1 MGESPRIIM
10 SSHLHLLVT
19 FLFVFDTSY
28 TLLLQTPFLLESS
41 SADIVEQTRTQ
52 ADTLKTSLKSLSSKP
67 EAAPILERIFK
78 AKKGDCIKN
87 MDQAIETS
95 TRLFEKAGTEMK
107 LLVQYVQEFQ
117 TINGTSKAV
126 RQSAKIIRL
135 LDVLIPKLTPSS
147 FGCQKTSEDVLKS
160 MRSLG
165 AIVLDFSSE
174 NELYTSTHGRQN
186 LKTSAQILSKVAD
199 FLTKES
205 HFEFD
210 HFCTKDKEHN
220 KGFITAVGKMMI
232 DLADLYAD
240 LGGVAASFEFRN

>member
-67 EAAPILERIFK
+67 EAAPILERIFA
-78 AKKGDCIKN
+78 AKKSDCIKN
-87 MDQAIETS
+87 MDQAIDAIETS

-107 LLVQYVQEFQ
+107 LLVQYVKEFQ

-174 NELYTSTHGRQN
+174 NELYTSTHG
-186 LKTSAQILSKVAD
+186 
-199 FLTKES
+199 
-205 HFEFD
+205 
-210 HFCTKDKEHN
+210 
-220 KGFITAVGKMMI
+220 
-232 DLADLYAD
+232 
-240 LGGVAASFEFRN
+240 